1 MSYKW
6 VLINPSNIQH
16 FTRKNKSQSYI
27 IISWHLELS
36 LYPCCSVLYFCS
48 FITDFQLTHWLLWD
62 LDSIL
67 KVLSSILFYWL
78 VCSDLLMIM
87 PSEWLRWM
95 SWDLPEDKST
105 LVQVLWLGAV
115 RQLAITW
122 ANVDPDLRIKR
133 TGSRV
138 TWLGLPVPNH
148 VLLNSGILIKYT
160 FFYVWS
166 VRDTLWYNC

>member
-1 MSYKW
+1 MSHVVINLNETLMSYKW

-16 FTRKNKSQSYI
+16 FTSKNKSQSYI

-105 LVQVLWLGAV
+105 LVQVMAWC
-115 RQLAITW
+115 RQASSHYLSQCW
-122 ANVDPDLRIKR
+122 PR
-133 TGSRV
+133 
-138 TWLGLPVPNH
+138 
-148 VLLNSGILIKYT
+148 
-160 FFYVWS
+160 S
-166 VRDTLWYNC
+166 VHKTHWKSSYLVGTACAKSCPS